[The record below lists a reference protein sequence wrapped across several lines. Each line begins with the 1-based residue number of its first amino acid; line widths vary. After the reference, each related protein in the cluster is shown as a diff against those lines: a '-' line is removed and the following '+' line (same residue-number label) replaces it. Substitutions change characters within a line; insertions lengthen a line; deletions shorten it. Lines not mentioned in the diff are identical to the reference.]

1 MENVEVFW
9 NTLCKKE
16 KKKVYSKTED
26 TCQKDMGAKL
36 KQVSLANFE
45 INFSIIFQLLKFCNI
60 LIE

>member
-1 MENVEVFW
+1 MWRYFE
-9 NTLCKKE
+9 TPYAKKK
-16 KKKVYSKTED
+16 KKKVYSKTEG

>member
-1 MENVEVFW
+1 MQ
-9 NTLCKKE
+9 KRK
-16 KKKVYSKTED
+16 KKKVYSKTEG